1 MKKGLIKNIFK
12 WISLVCYLGCAITIL
27 VESGINGQNSANQSD
42 SVANNVQDIVNQ
54 NHDNETIKDI
64 KNFNIDFLD
73 SKINNTY
80 NVGDILNYKVS
91 FIPSDTSYK
100 ELKWESISDNV
111 VHIDEINNCLSFT
124 NPGNVKIKI
133 NSLKNE
139 NLTKYYSFIVKE
151 IPVENIEIKNIPTS
165 AINIGETIELIT
177 NVLPSNA
184 TNKNL
189 IYESSNTDVATIND
203 GVIVAKNGGETNI
216 KITSLSNQNI
226 STSFSIKVNKKE
238 QTVYSVK
245 GITLTKNKT
254 TLTSRNPSIL
264 MKGTYYDIAS
274 NFDITKLEILDEN
287 NTGLIDVY
295 EKKHI
300 SAGNFSF
307 KIKLKDKNI
316 AEIKDLKDYKINIKA
331 IYNND
336 ENLSYKENINVS
348 KLLKLSINDV
358 GNIDKNKRTLY
369 YINYL
374 AYEKS
379 SSINKD
385 NLIISIPYKVNT
397 SLYDLNNYKWIIY
410 EENTNNIY
418 DINSYFKKIE
428 SYNSIKLVPI
438 SSSLPKSGI
447 VR

>member
-12 WISLVCYLGCAITIL
+12 WGSLVCYLGCAITIL

-64 KNFNIDFLD
+64 KDFNIDFLD

-91 FIPSDTSYK
+91 FVPSDTSYK
-100 ELKWESISDNV
+100 ELKWESTSDNI
-111 VHIDEINNCLSFT
+111 VHIDEINNCLSFI
-124 NPGNVKIKI
+124 NPGNVEIKI
-133 NSLKNE
+133 SSVKNE

-151 IPVENIEIKNIPTS
+151 IPVENIEIKNVPTS

-226 STSFSIKVNKKE
+226 YTSFSIKVNKKE
-238 QTVYSVK
+238 ETVYSVK

-274 NFDITKLEILDEN
+274 NFDITKLEIIDEN
-287 NTGLIDVY
+287 NTGLIDIY
-295 EKKHI
+295 EKNIFLQEI
-300 SAGNFSF
+300 S
-307 KIKLKDKNI
+307 
-316 AEIKDLKDYKINIKA
+316 
-331 IYNND
+331 
-336 ENLSYKENINVS
+336 
-348 KLLKLSINDV
+348 LLKSN
-358 GNIDKNKRTLY
+358 
-369 YINYL
+369 
-374 AYEKS
+374 
-379 SSINKD
+379 
-385 NLIISIPYKVNT
+385 
-397 SLYDLNNYKWIIY
+397 
-410 EENTNNIY
+410 
-418 DINSYFKKIE
+418 
-428 SYNSIKLVPI
+428 
-438 SSSLPKSGI
+438 
-447 VR
+447 